1 MVRRRR
7 LAAAAAGSALVLV
20 ALLLWPI
27 GLLGGDDGGGEGGQ
41 ASTAAASGS
50 RSPAGVAVVL
60 GQGNQRVLRVD
71 ATGLAPSTRT
81 FAYQVWLYD
90 SPRRAR
96 SLGLQVTDRNGTF
109 QGTARLPEG
118 FERYSF
124 IDLSREPLN
133 DRDEGHSGVSVL
145 RGRMPRLERVRGERA
160 AVLGQVVLK
169 PPRG

>member
-1 MVRRRR
+1 M
-7 LAAAAAGSALVLV
+7 LV

-41 ASTAAASGS
+41 ASTAAA
-50 RSPAGVAVVL
+50 RIALAPAGVAVVL

-90 SPRRAR
+90 SPRRRACSGSR
-96 SLGLQVTDRNGTF
+96 SPT
-109 QGTARLPEG
+109 GTAPSRARPG
-118 FERYSF
+118 CPRGSSGYSF